1 MNHFRHSNVHVYAFR
16 LNHSQL
22 QRQFQE
28 PVIFFVGGGNTL
40 TQCHSSWNVIGVT
53 SNSVY
58 LTGMPHVGGRMAPA
72 VGATLGLFTRLKT
85 REVKTPIDE
94 LDLTNRFDPYTL
106 ITDSIKPAAYSVITA
121 HN

>member
-1 MNHFRHSNVHVYAFR
+1 
-16 LNHSQL
+16 
-22 QRQFQE
+22 
-28 PVIFFVGGGNTL
+28 
-40 TQCHSSWNVIGVT
+40 
-53 SNSVY
+53 
-58 LTGMPHVGGRMAPA
+58 MAPA